1 MKNKVSPK
9 KGLPLVWNRR
19 VEPEKYPD
27 FAERSV
33 QPVTWENLDN
43 RFHAMALRGF
53 HVNDEGVCDRYRQE
67 IDWYVNKLGL
77 GDILWMNW
85 CFLKAKNFR
94 EVIRYIAEQGL
105 WLFDIWGYLPTGQ
118 SRDGNPWVEFR
129 SYATPSGNAHEF
141 ITRTLGSK
149 FLGWDNGEQDGRYL
163 GHYGRTFCPTAFN
176 KLQAYEHFVG
186 YFHRLS
192 NHMSNYLTVLLG
204 LYHAHYMLHL
214 DNHRLI
220 GAETAQHLPSVP
232 PWFAF
237 IRGAGKQYGVLWFGN
252 ASIWNRWGYK
262 RYDKS
267 GSGGWYEFG
276 PDKGTSLSLL
286 KRLWYVHLVYGCCM
300 MGYESGHLMED
311 HPEAMLAGEEKEGA
325 KAKLSLSPIGE
336 LQAEGIK
343 WQEAHPDLGV
353 QYTPVA
359 LLLDFY
365 QGWTP
370 ARSSYGGP
378 YISWGDM
385 SYSLGDHQIDA
396 FFRCIYPGYEDAGFY
411 HDERGFLT
419 DTPVGDIFD
428 VLLSNAKED
437 ILTQYRA
444 VITLGDIVLEGRL
457 LEKVLR
463 YVKAGGRLITWKEHL
478 GEEAQEILKRLGLS
492 KLTEAK
498 QLVYGK
504 GIVVFLGNNRGIVRK
519 GKIPEGLINYGSKYE
534 AEKPFPPAYVL
545 KPEIRKALLAGL
557 EQYALVEVKGSP
569 IQIITNLTKRDN
581 ELLVTLVNNHP
592 KEWEGSLKLSQG
604 QLVEAE
610 NLFTDQSLS
619 LERGTLKVKIPA
631 LEVGIWQLKSKS
643 PVVQF
648 MKPQNTAKSSVP
660 RIAVWSLARP
670 ELVLRENIHCVG
682 ITRADSIQIE
692 VGQVFNL
699 TNDELKVVRE
709 HCSAHDLKIVAL
721 NLVTSQTPYIDNNL
735 GSELPHVLEETRSFL
750 GRSLEIARI
759 LETKTVIVSPGRL
772 PEHGQNEKQAF
783 KTTVSALYEFACA
796 AAEHGLDILLNSHPH
811 RFCSQAED
819 LRGLIEAIAL
829 ENVGAALDLGHLSLV
844 GEDLPEAVKV
854 LSKHLRIL
862 QISSPEKRGFDTHSV
877 PGEGKM
883 SLGQVKEAVDT
894 AVKLCSLEAIVLTCH
909 FPKDSPLIED
919 TIIKRLFPGVDL
931 DRL

>member
-1 MKNKVSPK
+1 MSGKVVDKN
-9 KGLPLVWNRR
+9 LPPVWNRR
-19 VEPEKYPD
+19 VEPEKYPN

-33 QPVTWENLDN
+33 QPVTWEDLDN
-43 RFHAMALRGF
+43 RFHAMSLRGF
-53 HVNDEGVCDRYRQE
+53 HLNEEGVCDRYKEE
-67 IDWYVNKLGL
+67 IDWYVKKLSL
-77 GDILWMNW
+77 GDILWINRR
-85 CFLKAKNFR
+85 FTQAKNFR
-94 EVIRYIAEQGL
+94 EVVRYIAEQDL
-105 WLFDIWGYLPTGQ
+105 WLFDIWGYVPTGEPGKDN
-118 SRDGNPWVEFR
+118 SWVESR
-129 SYATPSGNAHEF
+129 SYTTPSGNAHQF
-141 ITRTLGSK
+141 ILQTLGSK

-163 GHYGRTFCPTAFN
+163 CHYGRMFCPTAFN

-267 GSGGWYEFG
+267 GSGGWFEFG

-286 KRLWYVHLVYGCCM
+286 KRLWYVHLMYGCCM
-300 MGYESGHLMED
+300 MSYESGHVLED
-311 HPEAMLAGEEKEGA
+311 HSEAMLAKEKKKGA
-325 KAKLSLSPIGE
+325 KGKLSLSPIGE
-336 LQAEGIK
+336 LQVEGIK

-370 ARSSYGGP
+370 ARSAYGGP

-385 SYSLGDHQIDA
+385 SYSAGDYQIDA
-396 FFRCIYPGYEDAGFY
+396 FFRWVYPGYEDAGFY

-419 DTPVGDIFD
+419 DTPIGDVFD

-437 ILTQYRA
+437 ILAQYRA
-444 VITLGDIVLEGRL
+444 VVTLGDIVLEGRL

-463 YVKAGGRLITWKEHL
+463 YVKTGGKLITWKEHL

-498 QLVYGK
+498 QLAYGK
-504 GIVVFLGNNRGIVRK
+504 GTVVFLGNNRGIVRK
-519 GKIPEGLINYGSKYE
+519 GKIPEGLINYGSKHE
-534 AEKPFPPAYVL
+534 AEKPFPAAYVL
-545 KPEIRKALLAGL
+545 NTDVKRELLNELNG
-557 EQYALVEVKGSP
+557 YSLVKVKGSP

-581 ELLVTLVNNHP
+581 ELLLALVNNHP
-592 KEWEGSLKLSQG
+592 KEWEGSLELSQG

-648 MKPQNTAKSSVP
+648 MKPQNTVKSSVP
-660 RIAVWSLARP
+660 RIAVWSLA
-670 ELVLRENIHCVG
+670 
-682 ITRADSIQIE
+682 
-692 VGQVFNL
+692 
-699 TNDELKVVRE
+699 
-709 HCSAHDLKIVAL
+709 
-721 NLVTSQTPYIDNNL
+721 
-735 GSELPHVLEETRSFL
+735 
-750 GRSLEIARI
+750 
-759 LETKTVIVSPGRL
+759 
-772 PEHGQNEKQAF
+772 
-783 KTTVSALYEFACA
+783 
-796 AAEHGLDILLNSHPH
+796 
-811 RFCSQAED
+811 
-819 LRGLIEAIAL
+819 
-829 ENVGAALDLGHLSLV
+829 
-844 GEDLPEAVKV
+844 
-854 LSKHLRIL
+854 
-862 QISSPEKRGFDTHSV
+862 
-877 PGEGKM
+877 
-883 SLGQVKEAVDT
+883 
-894 AVKLCSLEAIVLTCH
+894 
-909 FPKDSPLIED
+909 
-919 TIIKRLFPGVDL
+919 
-931 DRL
+931 